1 MAPLK
6 RLQTWLQNRHLS
18 KQSTEIYY
26 ALAEA
31 CLIGF
36 VSALAA
42 LLLRQGIGLLGT
54 TRLRLAQQYGPSILP
69 FFGLTLGVLAGW
81 IIEQIS
87 PAAAGSG
94 IPQVKAVLAQFPI
107 PLSLR
112 VAVVKLIGT
121 ILVLASGL
129 ALGRRGPTVH
139 IGAALAA
146 QLSQWVPTSPQ
157 HRRQMIAAGAAAGLA
172 AGFNTPIA
180 GVLFVVEELSRDM
193 SSLTLET
200 TILASFTG
208 SVVSRLLGSAD
219 FNIPGEILVASAKN
233 EFNPEEIPFYLLLG
247 VLAGLI
253 GTLFQ
258 QSILTS
264 LQLYRRL
271 NWPMSWRVGLAGLIS
286 GAIVATT
293 SPMLRDNAGLRE
305 FFLSGDISWQDTAL
319 AFPVYFC
326 LILVAYGSGAPGGL
340 FSPAL
345 VLGSALGYLV
355 GHAAAFFS
363 TTVSPSTLALVGMA
377 AFFSSVARV
386 PVTAIVIVFE
396 MTAAFNLVLPLM
408 IGSATAYLVAS
419 TLTQGSL
426 YQRLLEASGISLND
440 ETQPHDILSQ
450 LTAAD
455 VMQRHVETISSE
467 ITLDEAFQIFSRI
480 PHRGFPVVEEG
491 KLVGLITVT
500 QANLAKRRGQTG
512 ESQVRKIMTPNPVT
526 VGAIAPLSDVLY
538 LMEHYDLNYLPVT
551 EGNKLIGIITRSDII
566 RAEANQLSPSSV
578 QADAKSAPSYVVYQ
592 TRAPAVGRGR
602 ILLPLANPDT
612 AIALVKMAAAI
623 AREQNY
629 ELECLQIIRVPKHS
643 PPDRTPVDTRSS
655 RKLLKRAERLARSW
669 EVPFHCQIRAAH
681 QTSRAI
687 LETINERHINVLLM
701 GWKGS
706 TSSPGRI
713 FGDTVDRLIRQA
725 PCELV
730 LVKLGESANA
740 YPNNDYFPTR
750 WIVPMAGGPNVQRAI
765 QLLPAFKRLTR
776 SPHIWLCKVYSPS
789 APVPDISDLERA
801 AEFLKTVL
809 GLHAMPLAIRAQSV
823 PDAVVRL
830 SEMEQCDVVMLG
842 ASREGFLQQAVR
854 GNIPEAIAGS
864 VNCTVILIRGAL
876 D

>member
-1 MAPLK
+1 MILLK
-6 RLQTWLQNRHLS
+6 RLQTWLRDRHFS
-18 KQSTEIYY
+18 KQSTETYY

-31 CLIGF
+31 CIIGL

-42 LLLRQGIGLLGT
+42 LLLKQGIGLLGT
-54 TRLRLAQQYGPSILP
+54 TRLRLANEYGALILP
-69 FFGLTLGVLAGW
+69 IFGLTFGLLAGGFV
-81 IIEQIS
+81 EQFS

-94 IPQVKAVLAQFPI
+94 IPQVKAVLAQFPL

-121 ILVLASGL
+121 IFVLAGGL

-208 SVVSRLLGSAD
+208 SLVSRLLGSAD
-219 FNIPGEILVASAKN
+219 FNIPGEILVAAARAHFSPA
-233 EFNPEEIPFYLLLG
+233 EIPLYLLLG
-247 VLAGLI
+247 ILAGLL
-253 GTLFQ
+253 GTVFQ

-264 LQLYRRL
+264 LKLYRRL
-271 NWPMSWRVGLAGLIS
+271 NWPMSMRVGLAGLIS
-286 GAIVATT
+286 GVVVSLAP
-293 SPMLRDNAGLRE
+293 PMLRDNAGLRE
-305 FFLSGDISWQDTAL
+305 FFLSGGASWQETAV
-319 AFPVYFC
+319 AFPLYFG
-326 LILVAYGSGAPGGL
+326 LIPIAYGSGAPGGL

-345 VLGSALGYLV
+345 ALGSALGYLV
-355 GHAAAFFS
+355 GNTAAFFL
-363 TTVSPSTLALVGMA
+363 TTVSPSTFALVGMA

-408 IGSATAYLVAS
+408 IGSVMAYLVAS
-419 TLTQGSL
+419 TLTRGSL
-426 YQRLLEASGISLND
+426 YQRLLEVSGIQLKD
-440 ETQPHDILSQ
+440 ETTPHDLLSE

-455 VMQRHVETISSE
+455 VMQRHVETISPE
-467 ITLDEAFQIFSRI
+467 ITLDEAFQIFSLI
-480 PHRGFPVVEEG
+480 QHRGFPVVEEG

-500 QANLAKRRGQTG
+500 QANLAKRRGQPG
-512 ESQVRKIMTPNPVT
+512 ESLVKTIMTPNPVT
-526 VGAIAPLSDVLY
+526 VVAIAPLSDVLY

-566 RAEANQLSPSSV
+566 RAEANQLSPSGP
-578 QADAKSAPSYVVYQ
+578 QTKAQSAPSYVVYQ

-612 AIALVKMAAAI
+612 ALALVKMAAAI
-623 AREQNY
+623 AREHNY

-643 PPDRTPVDTRSS
+643 PPDRTPIDTRHS
-655 RKLLKRAERLARSW
+655 RRLLKRAERLARNW
-669 EVPFHCQIRAAH
+669 NVPFHCQIRAA
-681 QTSRAI
+681 QYTSQAI
-687 LETINERHINVLLM
+687 LETIDERHINLLLM

-706 TSSPGRI
+706 TSTPGRI
-713 FGDTVDRLIRQA
+713 FGDTVDLLIHQV
-725 PCELV
+725 PCDLL
-730 LVKLGESANA
+730 LVKLGQSAKA
-740 YPNNDYFPTR
+740 YPNNDYGPTS
-750 WIVPMAGGPNVQRAI
+750 WIVPMAGGPNIQRAI
-765 QLLPAFKRLTR
+765 QLLPALKRLTR
-776 SPHIWLCKVYSPS
+776 SPRIWLCKVYSPS
-789 APVPDISDLERA
+789 APVPELAELEDA
-801 AEFLKTVL
+801 AAAIEKNFQIR
-809 GLHAMPLAIRAQSV
+809 AMPLAIRAQSV
-823 PDAVVRL
+823 PEAIARL
-830 SEMEQCDVVMLG
+830 AKAEGCDVVMLG
-842 ASREGFLQQAVR
+842 ASREGFLHQAVR

-864 VNCTVILIRGAL
+864 VDCTVILMRGAL